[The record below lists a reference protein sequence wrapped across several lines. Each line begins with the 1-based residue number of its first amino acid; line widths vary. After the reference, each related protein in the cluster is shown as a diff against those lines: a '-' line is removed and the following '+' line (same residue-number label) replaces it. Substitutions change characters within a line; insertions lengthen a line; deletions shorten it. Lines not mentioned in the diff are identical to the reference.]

1 MVGGLVDHA
10 KPVPCGHPNTYAIKK
25 FQKIELTQ

>member
-10 KPVPCGHPNTYAIKK
+10 IFMPAGHPNTYAIKK
-25 FQKIELTQ
+25 FQN